1 MQTEDTIAAI
11 STAPGH
17 SGIGIVRLTG
27 RDALKIA
34 DKIFLSARQKKIR
47 KTPSHRILYGHI
59 IDPSNKETIDEVLV
73 SVMKAPNTYT
83 REDIVEINSHGG
95 PVPVRRILDLVIN
108 AGARLAEP
116 GEFTQRAFLNGRLD
130 LAQAEA
136 VLDIINA
143 LTEQSRKTA
152 VSQLRGGLSKKVESI
167 REELIELA
175 AFVEAHIDFPDEDI
189 EDLSLKDMKKRA
201 RRIHQAL
208 QKLIES
214 SRYGMVLR
222 EGLKTAIIG
231 RPNVGKSSLLN
242 ALLEHDRAIV
252 TEAPGTTR
260 DVIEEY
266 LNIKG
271 VPVRIMDTAGIREVK
286 DIAEK
291 EGVKRSLMAMEDA
304 DLVLL
309 VLDGSEVLHKTD
321 KELIEKTGAKNTIVV
336 INKSDLP
343 QKMDIGNVIPAKVGA
358 RRAVPLRMP
367 GLGTSVFRQARNDKA
382 DNLSVHNIVK
392 ISAKKE
398 TGLDELKNKITE
410 TVLCGSAESS
420 AEVVT
425 NTRHVRAL
433 EKALA
438 SIDSFIMAVNKNTSP
453 EFLSVDLRDA
463 LDAIGDI
470 IGITTTDDILNKI
483 FSNFCIGK

>member
-1 MQTEDTIAAI
+1 MHTEDTIAAI

-17 SGIGIVRLTG
+17 SGIGIVRLSG
-27 RDALKIA
+27 SDALKIA
-34 DKIFLSARQKKIR
+34 ERIFLSARQKKIR
-47 KTPSHRILYGHI
+47 KTPSHRMLYGHI
-59 IDPSNKETIDEVLV
+59 IDPANKETIDEVLV
-73 SVMKAPNTYT
+73 SVMKAPHTYT
-83 REDIVEINSHGG
+83 REDMVEINSHGG
-95 PVPVRRILDLVIN
+95 PVPMRRILDLVLH

-130 LAQAEA
+130 LVQAEA
-136 VLDIINA
+136 VIDLINA

-152 VSQLRGGLSKKVESI
+152 LVQLKGGLSKKIQSI

-175 AFVEAHIDFPDEDI
+175 AFVEAYIDFPDEDI
-189 EDLSLKDMKKRA
+189 ESLSLNDMKKRA
-201 RRIHQAL
+201 LNIQQAL

-214 SRYGMVLR
+214 SRYGMILR

-252 TEAPGTTR
+252 TEVPGTTR

-271 VPVRIMDTAGIREVK
+271 IPVRIMDTAGIRDGK

-291 EGVKRSLMAMEDA
+291 EGVKRSLKAMEDA

-309 VLDGSEVLHKTD
+309 VLDGSSTLHTTD
-321 KELIEKTGAKNTIVV
+321 KELIEKSGAKNTIVV

-343 QKMDIGNVIPAKVGA
+343 QKINVPPQ
-358 RRAVPLRMP
+358 PLH
-367 GLGTSVFRQARNDKA
+367 GKAGEGTV
-382 DNLSVHNIVK
+382 VH
-392 ISAKKE
+392 ISAKHE
-398 TGLDELKNKITE
+398 TGLDELQRTIAE
-410 TVLCGSAESS
+410 TVLSHSTEGS

-425 NTRHVRAL
+425 NTRHVYAL
-433 EKALA
+433 EKALV
-438 SIDSFIMAVNKNTSP
+438 SMESFMTEVDKQTSP
-453 EFLSVDLRDA
+453 EFLSIELRDA

-470 IGITTTDDILNKI
+470 IGITTPDDILNRI